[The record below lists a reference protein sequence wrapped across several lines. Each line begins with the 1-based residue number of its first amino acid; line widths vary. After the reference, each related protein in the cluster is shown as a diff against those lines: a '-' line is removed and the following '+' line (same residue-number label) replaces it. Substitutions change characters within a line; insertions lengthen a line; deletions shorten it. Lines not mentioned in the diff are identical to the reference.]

1 VPRARLWYRLP
12 YEGRDGWRAAA
23 TQQLGAR
30 GWQPASLE
38 RAPAPGLDVL
48 AFDVPSLAG
57 LDDLRRELTAD
68 RDWREAATRAALAI
82 DDRQAWGLGPLRTQ
96 VVAEEAVIV
105 GGTRSGNWMNIDAHD
120 GLPSVLINDIDSLP
134 DGRLCLATYEGLC
147 LFDGTTARRRACCA
161 TRTVSSAGP
170 SASPCSATVRSGSAP
185 SASRCCVCAVTCW
198 SGSALSTG
206 CPCRSPPVSPWT
218 GTTACGSAEPAGW
231 RRTTTDTSIAS
242 TTPCPRARGCA
253 VSRSGPTTACCSA
266 AMSAPSPGTASARR
280 VICQR

>member
-1 VPRARLWYRLP
+1 MPRARLWYRLP

-147 LFDGTTARRRACCA
+147 LFDGTTARRHDGAHAARPGRCLPLGPAHRRAQ
-161 TRTVSSAGP
+161 
-170 SASPCSATVRSGSAP
+170 
-185 SASRCCVCAVTCW
+185 
-198 SGSALSTG
+198 
-206 CPCRSPPVSPWT
+206 
-218 GTTACGSAEPAGW
+218 
-231 RRTTTDTSIAS
+231 RRYGLDR
-242 TTPCPRARGCA
+242 PRRR
-253 VSRSGPTTACCSA
+253 VA
-266 AMSAPSPGTASARR
+266 AASAR
-280 VICQR
+280 